1 MKTLQF
7 NYLLL
12 FILIGFLLPSSSIAQ
27 KKGTTTKKH
36 KTSTHKKVKPAAKEN
51 KKTTLSAQLD
61 KMSRDERNT
70 LSKCPL
76 HQKQMFLSDN
86 FEADASNSAPSASSP
101 FAYQLNYRRY
111 CSACTRI
118 QKKEIKVSHKTDNTT
133 DAKHC
138 PVHKT
143 ALVGNPDYDRTD
155 FEKKPLGE
163 IPHAKQYRLKNY
175 CKVCT
180 KVYKIQ
186 K

>member
-12 FILIGFLLPSSSIAQ
+12 LVLIGLFLPSSIIAQ
-27 KKGTTTKKH
+27 KKGTTTKKA
-36 KTSTHKKVKPAAKEN
+36 KTSTQTKVKPAAKEN
-51 KKTTLSAQLD
+51 KKALLTAQLD

-86 FEADASNSAPSASSP
+86 FEADASSSAPSVSSP

-118 QKKEIKVSHKTDNTT
+118 QKKETKVSAKTDDIT
-133 DAKHC
+133 DSNHC
-138 PVHKT
+138 SVHKV
-143 ALVGNPDYDRTD
+143 ALVENPDYDRTN
-155 FEKKPLGE
+155 FEKKPFGE
-163 IPHAKQYRLKNY
+163 MPHAKQYRLKNY